1 MLSVLIFHITCS
13 CWQRGPSKLAISF
26 QPKEVKTN
34 PVKPG
39 ASSSQVQQ
47 AERMELRKECD
58 DWAELSSPEFS
69 HRVLLSLT
77 SPLGEKSL
85 VNRLPRDAI
94 AANEVDSSLIAW
106 PQRKQ
111 ERIQRE
117 DLQSPFRQSDKVV
130 GGSKNVWH
138 TEALCKCLQGNKQ
151 WHSPQ
156 CLGLFSQC
164 TIFPV
169 RDVALVF
176 GFLLKD
182 TQLPSA
188 PLQQV
193 WHVGQQ
199 SPETI

>member
-1 MLSVLIFHITCS
+1 MRWL
-13 CWQRGPSKLAISF
+13 
-26 QPKEVKTN
+26 
-34 PVKPG
+34 
-39 ASSSQVQQ
+39 
-47 AERMELRKECD
+47 
-58 DWAELSSPEFS
+58 AELSSPEFS
-69 HRVLLSLT
+69 HKVLLSLT
-77 SPLGEKSL
+77 SPLGENSL
-85 VNRLPRDAI
+85 VNCLPRDAI

-117 DLQSPFRQSDKVV
+117 DLQFSFQKQSDKAV
-130 GGSKNVWH
+130 GGSQSVWH

-164 TIFPV
+164 TILPV
-169 RDVALVF
+169 RDIALVF
-176 GFLLKD
+176 GFS
-182 TQLPSA
+182 TQRHTIALSSTST
-188 PLQQV
+188 V